1 MTSPSQTDWTTL
13 RRILMG
19 QPVASNELTPT
30 VGKAAM
36 LGGVVHLA
44 VAGAPELQPL
54 LTQAMEERVFSDML
68 LAQAES
74 HVAEVMTAASTG
86 TALLLKGSASSQMIY
101 TESVFRERRDLD
113 LLIPDPAFQ
122 DAVNA
127 LMDAGWETTE
137 GPWWLKRKASQ
148 YEVPLKRQ
156 FANVSVECDLHRRLS
171 LTRHLPID
179 IDALCARA
187 TPIAASPFLLPSR
200 IDLILHTVLHAAN
213 TGFTVPVKSWWDLHL
228 LLEENDLAPDA
239 LIARA
244 QEWEISHSLWAAL
257 TIVQNLFPKY
267 RDMRWMADIAPKPPI
282 RGWLRTILSGKGETP
297 LHSAWPREQARLA
310 AKAMVFSGQR
320 PIQWV
325 MELMRLRMGLS

>member
-19 QPVASNELTPT
+19 QPVASTELTPT
-30 VGKAAM
+30 VGEAAM
-36 LGGVVHLA
+36 MGGVVHQA
-44 VAGAPELQPL
+44 VTHAPELQSCL
-54 LTQAMEERVFSDML
+54 AQAMEERVFSDML
-68 LAQAES
+68 LAQAEN
-74 HVAEVMTAASTG
+74 HVAEVLTTARVG
-86 TALLLKGSASSQMIY
+86 TAVLLKGSASSRMIY
-101 TESVFRERRDLD
+101 KESIFRERRDLD

-122 DAVNA
+122 GAVDA
-127 LMDAGWETTE
+127 LIDAGWETTE

-156 FANVSVECDLHRRLS
+156 FANVSVESDLHRRLS

-179 IDALCARA
+179 INAFCARA
-187 TPIAASPFLLPSR
+187 TPLAESPFSVPSK

-228 LLEENDLAPDA
+228 LLEENDFAADT

-244 QEWEISHSLWAAL
+244 QEWNVSHSLWAGL
-257 TIVQNLFPKY
+257 TIVQNLFQSD
-267 RDMRWMADIAPKPPI
+267 RDMNWMAVLAPKSPN
-282 RGWLRTILSGKGETP
+282 RGWLRTLLSGKGETP
-297 LHSAWPREQARLA
+297 LHRAWPKEQARLA

-320 PIQWV
+320 PVQWV
-325 MELMRLRMGLS
+325 MEIMRLRLGLG